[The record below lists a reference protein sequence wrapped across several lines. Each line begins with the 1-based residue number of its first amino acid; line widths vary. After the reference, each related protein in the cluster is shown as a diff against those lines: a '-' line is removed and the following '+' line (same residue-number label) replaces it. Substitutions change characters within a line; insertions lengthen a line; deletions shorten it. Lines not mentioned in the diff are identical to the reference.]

1 MLDRGDHVSDLISP
15 YVLGALEPD
24 EIETVE
30 SHLSSCDQ
38 CRTLADE
45 ERDVAGL
52 LPYLAQPLPVPLRAR
67 RRLLNQIQEES
78 QPDPPPV
85 PAPARKT
92 RRPTGLLSRLGWV
105 AAVPAMALA
114 ILFFF
119 NGVQMQEQVQ
129 QRDTALSVLEQRQST
144 FTEFVSSSRGAVTNL
159 HGTEAAP
166 RAQGGLLLNPN
177 RDAALLIVTG
187 LTTPL
192 VGHSYVVWMIKGD
205 QRMNAG
211 VMPVDNRGR
220 GQISIPLPQGLNSF
234 DNIILTEEV
243 QPRVTNPNGTIL
255 MAAKAGG

>member
-1 MLDRGDHVSDLISP
+1 MMLDPGGHVHELISP

-30 SHLSSCDQ
+30 THISSCVQ

-52 LPYLAQPLPVPLRAR
+52 LPYLARPQPVPLRAR
-67 RRLLNQIQEES
+67 RRLLNEIREETL
-78 QPDPPPV
+78 PV
-85 PAPARKT
+85 PLPVPSRQP
-92 RRPTGLLSRLGWV
+92 RRRTGLLARLGWV

-114 ILFFF
+114 VLFFF
-119 NGVQMQEQVQ
+119 NSMQMQEQVQ
-129 QRDTALSVLEQRQST
+129 QRDTALSVLEKRQST
-144 FTEFVSSSRGAVTNL
+144 VTEFVSSSRGAVTNL

-166 RAQGGLLLNPN
+166 RAQGGLLLAPD

-187 LTTPL
+187 LSMPL
-192 VGHSYVVWMIKGD
+192 VGQSYVVWMIKGD

-211 VMPVDNRGR
+211 VMPVDDRGR
-220 GQISIPLPQGLNSF
+220 GQIYIPLPQGLNSF

-243 QPRVTNPNGTIL
+243 QPKVANPNGPIL
-255 MAAKAGG
+255 MAASASG

>member
-1 MLDRGDHVSDLISP
+1 MLDRGDHVSDSISS

-38 CRTLADE
+38 CRALADE

-52 LPYLAQPLPVPLRAR
+52 LPYLAQPQPVPLRAR

-78 QPDPPPV
+78 LPV
-85 PAPARKT
+85 PLPAPERKR
-92 RRPTGLLSRLGWV
+92 RRPAGLMSRLGWV

-119 NGVQMQEQVQ
+119 NGMQMQEQVQ

-187 LTTPL
+187 LASPL

-211 VMPVDNRGR
+211 TMPVDDRGR
-220 GQISIPLPQGLNSF
+220 GQISLPLPQGLNSF

-255 MAAKAGG
+255 MAAKASG